1 MRHKIL
7 VLDDDVD
14 WLNLCNE
21 MFAHLPSK
29 PEIRTVASGAR
40 ALALMET
47 EPFRLLVCDLK
58 MPRMDGL
65 QVLSIVR
72 RRFPELR
79 TIVLSGLE
87 DEEFRSRAYALGVDL
102 FWLKTDMQA
111 NSQMFLDCIESLL
124 GRDME
129 GGFRGI
135 QSKSLMDIIQMECL
149 SRSSTVLRIT
159 RGPLVARLW
168 IQNGELIDA
177 ESEGARGEAAFYR
190 ILAWKSG
197 TFENLP
203 AEPER
208 ERTITKPVNAL
219 LLESAQAIDETADS
233 IEPGSIEQTAHRK
246 TIWKLA
252 QLTRE
257 GAEFVIVVPPE
268 GQGEIET
275 MGTQPSEPLAK
286 WARRAVETAKRL
298 GERIEAG
305 PLSHVAGHNLERQM
319 LVLNQENKCFLV
331 GWRRSIFPRPCRRA
345 PSSTHAHA
353 QPNCAHTDALSRVK
367 ATPLLEEF
375 IWNHSGT
382 INRLFMQMLQRMAFF
397 GQQPCLLLFPQFF
410 RRDFGQFVG
419 AGFADEHGDFIIG
432 WLAAILQGESFD
444 GGVPLR
450 ATYAILFKQL
460 IRDAANLETVI
471 PAFGI
476 AARLNLI

>member
-1 MRHKIL
+1 MEMRHKIL
-7 VLDDDVD
+7 VLDDDAD
-14 WLNLCNE
+14 WLGLCNE
-21 MFAHLPSK
+21 LFTHLPSK
-29 PEIRTVASGAR
+29 PEIRTVAAGAR

-47 EPFRLLVCDLK
+47 EPFRLLICDLK

-79 TIVLSGLE
+79 TVVLSGLE

-159 RGPLVARLW
+159 RGPLVAKLW

-177 ESEGARGEAAFYR
+177 ETEGARGEAAFLR

-203 AEPER
+203 AEPGR
-208 ERTITKPVNAL
+208 ERTITRPVNAL

-233 IEPGSIEQTAHRK
+233 VDPGSIEQTAHRK

-252 QLTRE
+252 LLTRE
-257 GAEFVIVVPPE
+257 GAEFVIAVPPE
-268 GQGEIET
+268 GQGEVET
-275 MGTQPSEPLAK
+275 MGTQSSEPLAK
-286 WARRAVETAKRL
+286 WARFAAETSSRL

-305 PLSHVAGHNLERQM
+305 PLSHVAANNLERQM

-331 GWRRSIFPRPCRRA
+331 GWPPDVAAGPLMEKSKKLV
-345 PSSTHAHA
+345 SSW
-353 QPNCAHTDALSRVK
+353 DS
-367 ATPLLEEF
+367 
-375 IWNHSGT
+375 
-382 INRLFMQMLQRMAFF
+382 
-397 GQQPCLLLFPQFF
+397 
-410 RRDFGQFVG
+410 
-419 AGFADEHGDFIIG
+419 
-432 WLAAILQGESFD
+432 
-444 GGVPLR
+444 
-450 ATYAILFKQL
+450 
-460 IRDAANLETVI
+460 
-471 PAFGI
+471 
-476 AARLNLI
+476 